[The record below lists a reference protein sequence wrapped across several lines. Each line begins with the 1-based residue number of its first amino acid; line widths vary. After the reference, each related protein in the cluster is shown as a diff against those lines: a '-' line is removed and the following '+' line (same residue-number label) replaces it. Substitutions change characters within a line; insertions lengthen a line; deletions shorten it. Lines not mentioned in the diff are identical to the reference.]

1 VTPPVSGAGH
11 ARGLAALRAPLLAWY
26 RRERRDLPFRR
37 TRDPWAIWVAEVV
50 LQQTTVAAGVPRWER
65 FLARFPTLGA
75 LAAATEREV
84 LAEWSGLGY
93 YARARNLHRAARLVA
108 EAGGAVPTSVEGLAA
123 LPGVG
128 PYTAAAVASICFG
141 AAVPVVDGN
150 VARVLARLLAIPG
163 DARGGASRA
172 AVERAAEAFLDP
184 ARPGDHNQA
193 VMELGATVCLPRSP
207 RCAACPLA
215 RRCRARATGRPEA
228 WPAPRGRKAAVNVR
242 LAAGVARRRGRL
254 VLVPDSRLVPGH
266 LVVPLVEVAGE
277 ADAARALAAAWP
289 RLAGRRAARLEPLG
303 SVRHAVLERRYR
315 VDVYRV
321 AEGSAARPGAR
332 PLLRSEEELAAEPRG
347 GLLAKVLAL
356 SSPGAGPARPARA
369 RRGPARPRPS
379 GG

>member
-1 VTPPVSGAGH
+1 
-11 ARGLAALRAPLLAWY
+11 
-26 RRERRDLPFRR
+26 
-37 TRDPWAIWVAEVV
+37 VV

-65 FLARFPTLGA
+65 FLARFPTVGS

-108 EAGGAVPTSVEGLAA
+108 EAGGTVPISVEGLAA

-141 AAVPVVDGN
+141 VPVPVVDGN
-150 VARVLARLLAIPG
+150 VARVLARLLAIAG
-163 DARGGASRA
+163 DPRSGASRA
-172 AVERAAEAFLDP
+172 AVGRAAEAFLDP

-215 RRCRARATGRPEA
+215 RSCRARATGRPEA
-228 WPAPRGRKAAVNVR
+228 WPAPRARKAVVDVH
-242 LAAGVARRRGRL
+242 LAAGLARRRGRF
-254 VLVPDSRLVPGH
+254 VLVPDSRLVAGH
-266 LVVPLVEVAGE
+266 LVVPIVEIAGG
-277 ADAARALAAAWP
+277 ADAAAALAAAWP
-289 RLAGRRAARLEPLG
+289 RLAGRRARRLEPLG

-315 VDVYRV
+315 VDVFRV
-321 AEGSAARPGAR
+321 TEARPALPGAR

-356 SSPGAGPARPARA
+356 SEPGAGPARPARA
-369 RRGPARPRPS
+369 PRGPARPRPT